1 MKERVISATLAV
13 LLLIVNLVVLH
24 RYGLNYMFILK
35 YTPVVIG
42 WIVIN
47 LGVLFLVAR
56 DYYDLIMKCT
66 NFKPGVVASIL
77 VGIYTVI
84 DLFLVNL
91 NGIVAFAIIMILVF
105 TQIINSTIQWLYK
118 RTIEKRS

>member
-13 LLLIVNLVVLH
+13 LLLILNLVVLH